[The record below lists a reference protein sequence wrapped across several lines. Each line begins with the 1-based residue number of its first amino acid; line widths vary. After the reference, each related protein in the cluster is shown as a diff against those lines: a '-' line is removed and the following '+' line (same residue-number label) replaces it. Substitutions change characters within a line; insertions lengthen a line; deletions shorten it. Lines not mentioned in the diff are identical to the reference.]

1 MKTVKILSSALIAG
15 VMLAGTA
22 LPANATESTDPTETT
37 VTEEDF
43 PTYVDTSPTDITPSI
58 IDYSNNAGVI
68 QPGHIQSG
76 GGATTQAA
84 SGPINYIGS
93 VGRASTTS
101 QYLNVTMR
109 LLPGYGGDIT
119 FTAYDGTKVVAKSV
133 KHAAGQLDFGI
144 QAPVIKGS
152 TVTKIN
158 IKASS
163 SPKYSAGSKTETGF
177 KIKF

>member
-22 LPANATESTDPTETT
+22 LPANAAESTDPTGTT

-43 PTYVDTSPTDITPSI
+43 PVYVDNSSTDI
-58 IDYSNNAGVI
+58 VI
-68 QPGHIQSG
+68 TDTYTNVQPGGIQSG
-76 GGATTQAA
+76 GGATVQS

-93 VGRASTTS
+93 VGRPGTTS
-101 QYLNVTMR
+101 QYLAVTMR
-109 LLPGYGGDIT
+109 LLPGYGGDVT
-119 FTAYDGTKVVAKSV
+119 FTAYDGSKVVAKSV
-133 KHAAGQLDFGI
+133 KHAAGELQFTI

-158 IKASS
+158 IKAAA
-163 SPKYSAGSKTETGF
+163 SPKYSAGSITQTGF
-177 KIKF
+177 KIKY